1 MIRIIIIL
9 FLLTSISAF
18 GQKNFIIDKAL
29 NFDKSKLSQFNASID
44 SLFDQ
49 IKRETFTN
57 NCVKTNFD
65 KEIFIGLKSYDTLRT
80 TLVNL
85 YQIENKQY
93 KLTFTFS
100 DPKSNEL
107 ICMYSLIM
115 NEENQSFI
123 FETTLNHYTANW
135 KHTKI
140 GQINYFHSKQ
150 IDKKIATDFNA
161 KNKAIAKKFALSPEN
176 MSFYV
181 TANYQEVNKLLGYD
195 YEKSTNS
202 TIRDGFGVLENK
214 IFAIQGCEDFSHDI
228 FHYYSSKIH
237 KKRNW
242 ITEEGLA
249 YLWGNAYYLD
259 NNNEI
264 ITFNRLLQELKKYLV
279 QNSNEN
285 AYSLFRDD
293 KKIFNE
299 IATEISVRSTISALI
314 LKNIE
319 TKFGIDGIKNL
330 IEIDKGI
337 ESYLKKTD
345 ELIGLNE
352 QTFNEQVKTMLK

>member
-1 MIRIIIIL
+1 ML
-9 FLLTSISAF
+9 
-18 GQKNFIIDKAL
+18 
-29 NFDKSKLSQFNASID
+29 
-44 SLFDQ
+44 
-49 IKRETFTN
+49 
-57 NCVKTNFD
+57 
-65 KEIFIGLKSYDTLRT
+65 
-80 TLVNL
+80 
-85 YQIENKQY
+85 
-93 KLTFTFS
+93 
-100 DPKSNEL
+100 
-107 ICMYSLIM
+107 
-115 NEENQSFI
+115 
-123 FETTLNHYTANW
+123 
-135 KHTKI
+135 
-140 GQINYFHSKQ
+140 
-150 IDKKIATDFNA
+150 
-161 KNKAIAKKFALSPEN
+161 
-176 MSFYV
+176 
-181 TANYQEVNKLLGYD
+181 
-195 YEKSTNS
+195 
-202 TIRDGFGVLENK
+202 VLENK